1 MSKVKITY
9 RQPVPSDVPIE
20 SVEVKCAM
28 VPEDIA
34 RLFYSDGSVY
44 LDITADGRCHQISLC
59 DETIVA
65 LIQGLQT
72 MRKQA
77 QNKVEV

>member
-9 RQPVPSDVPIE
+9 RQPVPSALPIE

-28 VPEDIA
+28 VPEDFA
-34 RLFYSDGSVY
+34 RLYYTDCVVY
-44 LDITADGRCHQISLC
+44 LDIQASGRCHQVKLC
-59 DETIVA
+59 DETMVA

-72 MRKQA
+72 MRIQA